1 MKRKIAAILA
11 ADIAG
16 YCKLMSED
24 EEDTAHRLISCRTVF
39 EDFAGRFSGRIVDT
53 AGDSVL
59 AEFPSAVDAM
69 RCAIS
74 AQESLRT
81 HNLAYPPSRQM
92 RWRIGV
98 TIGDVIVREGD
109 VMGDGVNIA
118 ARLESLAPPG
128 GICVSHAVYEQVHSK
143 MPVTFVDIGERVVK
157 NIPYPVHA
165 HTLELNPKAV
175 TARPVPGKG
184 ETRRRNMWKWPV
196 AVAVTLVATAVAN
209 ILLSAPA
216 TMKDDFSATAV
227 PPKRHNLPVS
237 CDPILTACER
247 AGFQRGGVR
256 DGNGLFVDCVFPIIR
271 GVPQRPNARPLPQ
284 FDPQVLA
291 VCKRGDT
298 NAGQA
303 GERASPVA
311 DPSLGSNGQA
321 PCAQIRTACGQAGF
335 EKGAARSGNGLWK
348 DCIAPIMQGT
358 PRQPNAS
365 KPLPE
370 IDPQVVAACKT
381 KNPAFG
387 QGKGK
392 TPDG

>member
-24 EEDTAHRLISCRTVF
+24 EEETTHRLISCRTVF
-39 EDFAGRFSGRIVDT
+39 ADFAARFSGRIVDT

-92 RWRIGV
+92 RWRMGV
-98 TIGDVIVREGD
+98 TIGDVIVCEGN

-118 ARLESLAPPG
+118 ARLEGLAPPG

-157 NIPYPVHA
+157 NIPYPIHA
-165 HTLELNPKAV
+165 HTLELNSEAV
-175 TARPVPGKG
+175 TAQPVPGKR
-184 ETRRRNMWKWPV
+184 ETRQRNMWKWPV
-196 AVAVTLVATAVAN
+196 AVAVTLVATAAAN

-216 TMKDDFSATAV
+216 TMRDHLSATAV
-227 PPKRHNLPVS
+227 RPRSHNLPVS
-237 CDPILTACER
+237 CAPNSANRMRTSWLSKRRCQRRQWSLCRLRLPNHKWSSTTA
-247 AGFQRGGVR
+247 
-256 DGNGLFVDCVFPIIR
+256 
-271 GVPQRPNARPLPQ
+271 NARPLPQ

-291 VCKRGDT
+291 ACKRGGT

-303 GERASPVA
+303 GEKTSPVA
-311 DPSLGSNGQA
+311 DPSLESNGQA

-335 EKGAARSGNGLWK
+335 EKGAARK
-348 DCIAPIMQGT
+348 
-358 PRQPNAS
+358 RQWS
-365 KPLPE
+365 VESLYLPHHAR
-370 IDPQVVAACKT
+370 DT
-381 KNPAFG
+381 SPA
-387 QGKGK
+387 
-392 TPDG
+392 